1 MNFEDIAKLR
11 PDYIVCECYDVSFGD
26 IMEAIENGCETLEE
40 LIHETHAGYGCE
52 RCKSKIDD
60 ENMDREIHLD
70 EILEYAKSRSLV

>member
-1 MNFEDIAKLR
+1 MNFEDIAQLR